1 MEGFSPIA
9 DTLRLPVQI
18 PIYPC
23 FFDHHVESRAVLPA
37 VEAMQVLAMAVNSYQ
52 SDFPVTALLQGRFE
66 KFLYIP
72 AGSRKIDAIIEM
84 TFLENRDIRAR
95 LMTKTQSGKSAITR
109 SLIHAEALFSQKSGD
124 DQTVPLDQHAFL
136 EGICREIPPEIIYKE
151 LVPFGPSYRNITAPL
166 YITESGAVAQL
177 TAAVQPNH
185 PKAAGLLGFSFILDA
200 AFHTACVWAQAYL
213 DTVAFPVGFE
223 QRNVYYPTRPGCNYF
238 SRMTPCRVE
247 PNLLIC
253 DIWIYDSEGRL
264 QESIHGVQMKDV
276 SAGRVKPPSWIK
288 QTDASRNLKHIQEHC
303 SQLCVFEIKT
313 LMPFAQKALS
323 NDEKKRWQSMGEKRR
338 RSFMSSRLACKTIS
352 RRLSG
357 NDLKTPA
364 ENIHTLSP
372 DSARPCCRRIDSGT
386 AVACS
391 VSHDDRFVIAVTADD
406 PVGIDVEEVSPRVLR
421 SKHLF
426 MTTAEECLLK
436 SADLGDVQTAIRIWS
451 IKEAVAKALGIN
463 LAKAWQRAE
472 VKQVYEN
479 QSFFQVDTS
488 GIFTAVHDTI
498 DNHVFTLVRLPQDRT

>member
-1 MEGFSPIA
+1 MEGFPPIA

-18 PIYPC
+18 PVYSC
-23 FFDHHVESRAVLPA
+23 FFDHHVEGQAVLPA
-37 VEAMQVLAMAVNSYQ
+37 VEAMQVLATAVNSYKP
-52 SDFPVTALLQGRFE
+52 DFTVTALLQGRFE

-84 TFLENRDIRAR
+84 TFLENHDVRAR

-109 SLIHAEALFSQKSGD
+109 ALIHADILFSQKEGESR
-124 DQTVPLDQHAFL
+124 TVPLDQHAFL
-136 EGICREIPPEIIYKE
+136 EGICMEVTPEIIYKE

-166 YITESGAVAQL
+166 YITESGAVARL
-177 TAAVQPNH
+177 TAAVQPDH
-185 PKAAGLLGFSFILDA
+185 PKVAGLLGSSFVLDA

-213 DTVAFPVGFE
+213 NTVAFPVGFE
-223 QRNVYYPTRPGCNYF
+223 QRNVYSPTRPGCNYF

-288 QTDASRNLKHIQEHC
+288 QRGASRKLKHIHEHC

-313 LMPFAQKALS
+313 LMPFAQKTLS
-323 NDEKKRWQSMGEKRR
+323 DDEKKRWQSMGEKRS
-338 RSFMSSRLACKTIS
+338 RSFISSRLACKTIS

-357 NDLKTPA
+357 NDLKTSA
-364 ENIHTLSP
+364 ENIHTLGP
-372 DSARPCCRRIDSGT
+372 DSERPCCRRIDSGT

-391 VSHDDRFVIAVTADD
+391 VSHDDRFVIAVTADE
-406 PVGIDVEEVSPRVLR
+406 PVGVDVEEISPRVLR
-421 SKHLF
+421 PRHLF
-426 MTTAEECLLK
+426 MTAAEECLLE
-436 SADLGDVQTAIRIWS
+436 SAGLGDVQTAIRIWS
-451 IKEAVAKALGIN
+451 IKEAVAKVLGIN
-463 LAKAWQRAE
+463 LAKAWQRTE
-472 VKQVYEN
+472 VKQVGEN
-479 QSFFQVDTS
+479 QSCFQIDSS
-488 GIFTAVHDTI
+488 GIFTAVHDMI
-498 DNHVFTLVRLPQDRT
+498 DTHVFTLARLP